1 MCQYSGVFILG
12 MLGIQTLSFLAKSD
26 ATKGI
31 YAVKA
36 LTWGLCGLLTAK
48 HWEASKKPNVYVNM
62 GLQIFFTTAWAMS
75 AAVA

>member
-31 YAVKA
+31 YTIKA
-36 LTWGLCGLLTAK
+36 LCWGLCGLLTAK
-48 HWEASKKPNVYVNM
+48 HWDASKKPNAYVNA
-62 GLQIFFTTAWAMS
+62 GLQIFFTSAWALS
-75 AAVA
+75 AVAA